1 MYVLLF
7 LASLIFHVVFYQ
19 TQHCVG
25 SCILFCMKITFLEHP
40 VRISK
45 MEMVFF
51 VIVPNLMDHFH
62 HMPQWEEETP
72 KIVPFFITITPAC
85 WLRLLCDFRLDVINQ
100 SFKICFIAL
109 IYHVVIIIA
118 ASFT

>member
-1 MYVLLF
+1 
-7 LASLIFHVVFYQ
+7 
-19 TQHCVG
+19 
-25 SCILFCMKITFLEHP
+25 MKITFLEHP

-100 SFKICFIAL
+100 SFKIRFIAL
-109 IYHVVIIIA
+109 IHHAVIIIA

>member
-1 MYVLLF
+1 MLSF
-7 LASLIFHVVFYQ
+7 IKPNIASALAY
-19 TQHCVG
+19 
-25 SCILFCMKITFLEHP
+25 CMKITFLEHP

-85 WLRLLCDFRLDVINQ
+85 WLRLLCDFRWDVTNQ
-100 SFKICFIAL
+100 SLKVFHGSNHKVERTEGAP
-109 IYHVVIIIA
+109 A
-118 ASFT
+118 